1 MTRLYKKLWHMLLD
15 RDMSRTQLRELAGIS
30 TNALAK
36 LGRDESLPLET
47 LEKVCAALLTLLVL
61 CVGSFSGTGSPDTG
75 RSAYGA
81 FLLTA
86 EAGGYVLTAA
96 LAFTAG
102 VIITML
108 CVKARTKREAQPA
121 MKERDS
127 K

>member
-1 MTRLYKKLWHMLLD
+1 MKYDSETA
-15 RDMSRTQLRELAGIS
+15 LREILSRGERLREKHDR
-30 TNALAK
+30 TVRRALA
-36 LGRDESLPLET
+36 SSS
-47 LEKVCAALLTLLVL
+47 AALLTLLVL